1 MSPPQK
7 NFLERWAPHIIATLV
22 NVALLSFYFGKLDS
36 RVTNV
41 EEIAKAALPRAEATA
56 RAGLRDTQLANIE
69 KKLDIILAHELGD
82 KGGLVSK

>member
-7 NFLERWAPHIIATLV
+7 NFLERWAPHIIATLI

-56 RAGLRDTQLANIE
+56 RANLRDSQLANIE
-69 KKLDIILAHELGD
+69 KKLDLLLAHEMGDRVTLG
-82 KGGLVSK
+82 SK